1 MAWDFSTDPEFAAQL
16 EWMRTFVDEEIEPL
30 SLFYDD
36 MTDDAWARATA
47 PLKQEVKDR
56 NLWACH
62 LDPEL
67 GGQGYGQVKL
77 ALMHEILGRCRVAP
91 NIFGNQAPDSGNSE
105 LIAIGGTPEQKEQW
119 LEPLLRGEI
128 TSSFS
133 LTEPQFSGSDPT
145 MIATRA
151 ERDGDEYVLNG
162 HKWFASNASKA
173 DFILMMAV
181 TNPENPPHKAAS
193 FFIIPKGTPGLDIA
207 RDVFNMGHPYPGHF
221 RSGGHAEIFLRDCRV
236 PVANRVGDEGDGF
249 VLAQKR
255 LNGGRIHHAMRWV
268 GQCEA
273 AFDMM
278 CERAVS
284 RTTKGELLIEKQMIQ
299 EMIAESSADIRALR
313 LMALHS
319 AWLWDNLGASKARV
333 EIAELKFWGA
343 RVLHDVIDRAI
354 QVHGALGWSMDLPLA
369 SSYVSARQ
377 FRIAD
382 GADEVHKSFVANKRA
397 KAYKPVEQGWP
408 SAHIPTRKAELRER
422 FAEFL
427 DHEAANF

>member
-1 MAWDFSTDPEFAAQL
+1 MAWDFSTDADFAAQL
-16 EWMRTFVDEEIEPL
+16 EWMRRFVDEEIEPL

-36 MTDDAWARATA
+36 MSDDAWKRATA
-47 PLKQEVKDR
+47 PLKQQVKER
-56 NLWACH
+56 GLWACH

-67 GGQGYGQVKL
+67 GGQGFGQVKL
-77 ALMHEILGRCRVAP
+77 ALMHEILGRCTQAP
-91 NIFGNQAPDSGNSE
+91 EVFGNQAPDSGNSE
-105 LIAIGGTPEQKEQW
+105 LLAIGGSPAQKEQW
-119 LEPLLRGEI
+119 LQPLLRGEI
-128 TSSFS
+128 TSCFS
-133 LTEPQFSGSDPT
+133 LTEPHFSGSDPT

-151 ERDGDEYVLNG
+151 ERDGDEYVING
-162 HKWFASNASKA
+162 HKWFASNASRA

-193 FFIIPKGTPGLDIA
+193 FLIIPKGTPGLDIA
-207 RDVFNMGHPYPGHF
+207 RDVFNMHHPYPGHF

-236 PVANRVGDEGDGF
+236 PVENLVGGEGDGF
-249 VLAQKR
+249 VLAQQR

-284 RTTKGELLIEKQMIQ
+284 RSTKGELLIEKQMIQ
-299 EMIAESSADIRALR
+299 EMIADSSAEIRALR

-319 AWLWDNLGASKARV
+319 AWVWDHEGASKARV

-354 QVHGALGWSMDLPLA
+354 QVHGSLGFSGDLPLEQMYRA
-369 SSYVSARQ
+369 ARAA
-377 FRIAD
+377 RIYD
-382 GADEVHKSFVANKRA
+382 GPDEVHKGTVARRILRG
-397 KAYKPVEQGWP
+397 YSPTDVPTE
-408 SAHIPTRKAELRER
+408 HIPTRTEAARRK
-422 FAEFL
+422 FAEQL
-427 DHEAANF
+427 EWATANL

>member
-1 MAWDFSTDPEFAAQL
+1 
-16 EWMRTFVDEEIEPL
+16 
-30 SLFYDD
+30 
-36 MTDDAWARATA
+36 
-47 PLKQEVKDR
+47 
-56 NLWACH
+56 
-62 LDPEL
+62 
-67 GGQGYGQVKL
+67 
-77 ALMHEILGRCRVAP
+77 
-91 NIFGNQAPDSGNSE
+91 
-105 LIAIGGTPEQKEQW
+105 
-119 LEPLLRGEI
+119 
-128 TSSFS
+128 
-133 LTEPQFSGSDPT
+133 
-145 MIATRA
+145 MIATHA
-151 ERDGDEYVLNG
+151 ERDGDEYVING
-162 HKWFASNASKA
+162 HKWFASNASMA

-181 TNPENPPHKAAS
+181 TNPDNPPHKAAS

-236 PVANRVGDEGDGF
+236 PVANRVGAEGDGF

-273 AFDMM
+273 RVRHDV
-278 CERAVS
+278 RA
-284 RTTKGELLIEKQMIQ
+284 RRQPWHQGRAAHRE
-299 EMIAESSADIRALR
+299 ADDPGDDRR
-313 LMALHS
+313 VVGRHPRRCGCMALHS

-369 SSYVSARQ
+369 SMYVMARQ

-408 SAHIPTRKAELRER
+408 SAHVPTRKAELRER

>member
-1 MAWDFSTDPEFAAQL
+1 
-16 EWMRTFVDEEIEPL
+16 
-30 SLFYDD
+30 
-36 MTDDAWARATA
+36 
-47 PLKQEVKDR
+47 
-56 NLWACH
+56 
-62 LDPEL
+62 
-67 GGQGYGQVKL
+67 
-77 ALMHEILGRCRVAP
+77 
-91 NIFGNQAPDSGNSE
+91 
-105 LIAIGGTPEQKEQW
+105 
-119 LEPLLRGEI
+119 
-128 TSSFS
+128 
-133 LTEPQFSGSDPT
+133 
-145 MIATRA
+145 MINTRA
-151 ERDGDEYVLNG
+151 ERDGDEYVING

-193 FFIIPKGTPGLDIA
+193 LFIIPKGTPGLDIA

-236 PVANRVGDEGDGF
+236 PVANRVGAEGDGF
-249 VLAQKR
+249 VLAQQR

-284 RTTKGELLIEKQMIQ
+284 RGTKGELLIEKQMIQ

-319 AWLWDNLGASKARV
+319 AWLWDNLGASKARI

-343 RVLHDVIDRAI
+343 HVLHDVIDRAI

-369 SSYVSARQ
+369 SSYVMARQ

-408 SAHIPTRKAELRER
+408 SEHIPTRKAELRER

>member
-1 MAWDFSTDPEFAAQL
+1 MAWDFSTDPEFDGQL
-16 EWMRTFVDEEIEPL
+16 RWMREFVATQIEPL
-30 SLFYDD
+30 ALFSDD
-36 MTDDAWARATA
+36 MSDDAWKQATE
-47 PLKQEVKDR
+47 PLKQQVKDR
-56 NLWACH
+56 GLWACH

-77 ALMHEILGRCRVAP
+77 ALMHEILGRCAQAP
-91 NIFGNQAPDSGNSE
+91 AVFGNQAPDSGNSE
-105 LIAIGGTPEQKEQW
+105 LLAIGGTDEQKREW

-128 TSSFS
+128 TSCFS
-133 LTEPQFSGSDPT
+133 MTEPHFSGSDPT

-151 ERDGDEYVLNG
+151 ERDGDEYVING

-173 DFILMMAV
+173 DFILMMVV
-181 TNPENPPHKAAS
+181 TNPENPPHTAAS
-193 FFIIPKGTPGLDIA
+193 FVIIPKGTPGLDVA
-207 RDVFNMGHPYPGHF
+207 RDVYNMQHPYPGHF

-236 PVANRVGDEGDGF
+236 PVANRVGEEGGGF
-249 VLAQKR
+249 VLAQQR

-299 EMIAESSADIRALR
+299 EMIAESSAEIRALR

-319 AWLWDNLGASKARV
+319 AWVWDTQGASKARV

-343 RVLHDVIDRAI
+343 RVLHDEIDRAI
-354 QVHGALGWSMDLPLA
+354 QVHGALGWSADLPLA
-369 SSYVSARQ
+369 DMYVRARQ
-377 FRIAD
+377 MRIAD
-382 GADEVHKSFVANKRA
+382 GADEVHKSFVATRRA
-397 KAYKPVEQGWP
+397 KAYRPVDGWP
-408 SAHIPTRKAELRER
+408 SAHVPTRKAELLER
-422 FAEFL
+422 FAVHL
-427 DHEAANF
+427 DHEAANL

>member
-36 MTDDAWARATA
+36 MSDDSWKRATE
-47 PLKQEVKDR
+47 PLKQQVKER

-77 ALMHEILGRCRVAP
+77 ALMHEILGRCSAAP
-91 NIFGNQAPDSGNSE
+91 GVFGNQAPDSGNSE

-119 LEPLLRGEI
+119 LGPLLRGEI

-133 LTEPQFSGSDPT
+133 LTEPHFSGSDPT

-151 ERDGDEYVLNG
+151 ERDGDEYVING

-181 TNPENPPHKAAS
+181 TNPDNPPHKAAS

-207 RDVFNMGHPYPGHF
+207 RDVFNMAHPYPGHF

-236 PVANRVGDEGDGF
+236 PVTNRVGEEGDGF

-284 RTTKGELLIEKQMIQ
+284 RNTKGELLIEKQMIQ

-319 AWLWDNLGASKARV
+319 AWVWDTEGASKARV

-354 QVHGALGWSMDLPLA
+354 QVHGALGWSTDLQLA
-369 SSYVSARQ
+369 TMYVMARQ
-377 FRIAD
+377 MRIAD
-382 GADEVHKSFVANKRA
+382 GADEVHKSFVANKKA
-397 KAYKPVEQGWP
+397 KAYKPVEGWP
-408 SAHIPTRKAELRER
+408 SRHVPTRKAELRER
-422 FAEFL
+422 FADLL